1 MGLLDDIT
9 AEQEKTN
16 PNRCPVA
23 KILPQ
28 MSDQDL
34 ADFDAAMH
42 DDSIRHVAIARALER
57 HGYRIGAK
65 SIAAHRSDTCA
76 CARG

>member
-9 AEQEKTN
+9 TEQEKTQ

-23 KILPQ
+23 KVMP
-28 MSDQDL
+28 DL
-34 ADFDAAMH
+34 SAEDRADLEAAMANPA
-42 DDSIRHVAIARALER
+42 IRHVAIARALEAR
-57 HGYRIGAK
+57 GLRVGDK
-65 SIAAHRSDTCA
+65 GIAMHRKGDCA

>member
-1 MGLLDDIT
+1 MGLLDDIA
-9 AEQEKTN
+9 AEQEKTQ

-23 KILPQ
+23 KVIPQ
-28 MSDQDL
+28 MSDSDL

-57 HGYRIGAK
+57 HGYRVSAK

>member
-1 MGLLDDIT
+1 VGLLDDIT
-9 AEQEKTN
+9 AEQDKTQ

-23 KILPQ
+23 KIIPQ
-28 MSDQDL
+28 LNDDDL

-57 HGYRIGAK
+57 RGYRVTGK
-65 SIAAHRSDTCA
+65 SIASHRSDSCA

>member
-9 AEQEKTN
+9 TEQAKTQ

-23 KILPQ
+23 KIIPQ
-28 MSDQDL
+28 MSDQDRK
-34 ADFDAAMH
+34 DFDTAMG

-57 HGYRIGAK
+57 HGYRVSAK
-65 SIAAHRSDTCA
+65 SIATHRSDVCA